1 MTDDL
6 EAYENLTKPNEI
18 ADADGQFTEAYKFYL
33 MVHPVLK
40 NLTEVAIKAAPGKEK
55 PALEV
60 TFNQFFNNLELSAQ
74 TFFESSYKAYDH
86 TELVQDGLF
95 LLTCM
100 LHQFYPDLAERLS
113 LDDTYTLTN
122 KIFWGKYFY
131 KNGVKG
137 AQSAP
142 ESDEINAWQS
152 AKFFAL
158 ENWRFGE
165 EHFPETIGWG
175 YQWLLENEPKE
186 KLDFQKIPELLR
198 RYEYQD
204 AAILGFCYFLGLCAQ
219 AGKAGEKEP
228 EIFERLKR
236 LPDVD
241 INGEYETLLGPL
253 RTAIMDDT
261 FDELVWRFN
270 GEIESRK
277 IELEQLSKPIYGY
290 NFKNNGMIFDDDR
303 KVTILRDAE
312 DIFTTAMTVMGEE
325 LQSNDYT
332 FVQAYKAGLCSAN
345 LRAQSDQMTTY
356 LAGSL
361 FDDYLPLIFGAANRF
376 TTDPQLNWSE
386 HLDIQIPLQRFIGGL
401 KYELGSTIW
410 SYQSYVFFKDGA
422 ERNGISDLSVDEFMA
437 HCRSCAL
444 EFYSTRPDI
453 CVEVARERNHWSG
466 FPEFSN
472 DYDEREL
479 MLEVIEKRLGY
490 GANEERKRD
499 VLTLKALII
508 FAYFCSLCE
517 TVLAT
522 VDGQKIH

>member
-1 MTDDL
+1 MSDNNYEENGQFTDAYKFQLLTHPVLLNLTDIIIKAMKSEERPDIERTFNRFFDNIDL
-6 EAYENLTKPNEI
+6 SAQEFYNLEGEAYEEVQKVH
-18 ADADGQFTEAYKFYL
+18 DGI
-33 MVHPVLK
+33 H
-40 NLTEVAIKAAPGKEK
+40 
-55 PALEV
+55 
-60 TFNQFFNNLELSAQ
+60 
-74 TFFESSYKAYDH
+74 
-86 TELVQDGLF
+86 
-95 LLTCM
+95 LLNCM
-100 LHQFYPDLAERLS
+100 LHQLYPELEKRHPMDH
-113 LDDTYTLTN
+113 TYLMMN
-122 KIFWGKYFY
+122 KLFWGRYFY
-131 KNGVKG
+131 KNGVDG
-137 AQSAP
+137 SNNAP
-142 ESDEINAWQS
+142 ESSGITAWHA
-152 AKFFAL
+152 AKVFAA
-158 ENWRFGE
+158 EHWRFGE
-165 EHFPETIGWG
+165 ENFPETIGWG

-198 RYEYQD
+198 RYEYED

-219 AGKAGEKEP
+219 AGKTGEKEP

-241 INGEYETLLGPL
+241 INGEYEALLGPL
-253 RTAIMDDT
+253 RTAIMDNT

-277 IELEQLSKPIYGY
+277 IELEQLSKPIYVY

-325 LQSNDYT
+325 LKSNDYT

-356 LAGSL
+356 LAGSM

-376 TTDPQLNWSE
+376 TIDPELNWSE
-386 HLDIQIPLQRFIGGL
+386 HLDIQVPLQRFIGGL

-410 SYQSYVFFKDGA
+410 SYQSYVLFKDGA
-422 ERNGISDLSVDEFMA
+422 ARDGISDLAVDEFMA
-437 HCRSCAL
+437 HCRACAL

-466 FPEFSN
+466 FPELSN

>member
-1 MTDDL
+1 MSDNNYEENGQFTDAYKFQLLTHPVLLNLTDIIIKAMKSEERPDIERTFNRFFDNIDL
-6 EAYENLTKPNEI
+6 SAQEFYNLEGEAYEEVQKVH
-18 ADADGQFTEAYKFYL
+18 DGI
-33 MVHPVLK
+33 H
-40 NLTEVAIKAAPGKEK
+40 
-55 PALEV
+55 
-60 TFNQFFNNLELSAQ
+60 
-74 TFFESSYKAYDH
+74 
-86 TELVQDGLF
+86 
-95 LLTCM
+95 LLNCM
-100 LHQFYPDLAERLS
+100 LHQLYPELEKRHPMDH
-113 LDDTYTLTN
+113 TYLMMN
-122 KIFWGKYFY
+122 KLFWGRYFY
-131 KNGVKG
+131 KNGVDG
-137 AQSAP
+137 SNNAP
-142 ESDEINAWQS
+142 ESSGITAWHA
-152 AKFFAL
+152 AKVFAA
-158 ENWRFGE
+158 EHWRFGE

-186 KLDFQKIPELLR
+186 KLEFQKIPELLR
-198 RYEYQD
+198 RYEYED
-204 AAILGFCYFLGLCAQ
+204 DSILGFCYFLGLCAQ
-219 AGKAGEKEP
+219 AGKTGEKEP

-241 INGEYETLLGPL
+241 INGEYEALLGPL
-253 RTAIMDDT
+253 RTAIMDNT

-270 GEIESRK
+270 GEFESRK
-277 IELEQLSKPIYGY
+277 IELEQPHKPIYVY

-303 KVTILRDAE
+303 KVQILKDAE
-312 DIFTTAMTVMGEE
+312 DIFTRAMTVMGED

-332 FVQAYKAGLCSAN
+332 FVQAFKAGRCSAN

-356 LAGSL
+356 LAGSM
-361 FDDYLPLIFGAANRF
+361 FDDYLPLIFSAANRF
-376 TTDPQLNWSE
+376 TIDRQLNWSE
-386 HLDIQIPLQRFIGGL
+386 HLDIQVPLQRFIGGL

-422 ERNGISDLSVDEFMA
+422 VRNGISDLSVDEFMA
-437 HCRSCAL
+437 HCRTCAL

-499 VLTLKALII
+499 ALTLKALII